1 MTSTPTAP
9 APDSDETGPL
19 IGVTGATGAIGG
31 RVARLLADAG
41 RRQRLLVRD
50 AGRAPAIGGAE
61 VAECA
66 YRDRASSEQALRGV
80 TTLLMVSAA
89 EAADRLDE
97 HRTFLDAAAA
107 AGVRH
112 VVYTSFYG
120 AAPTCTF
127 TLGRDHWATEQHALA
142 LHEQAGIEVTF
153 LRDNL
158 YLDFLPGLVGEDG
171 VIRGPA
177 GDGRMSGVARDD
189 VAAAAF
195 AVLVDPDAHRGATY
209 DLTGPEELGLDD
221 VAHIVG
227 TALGREVSYHRESIE
242 EAYASRRRWPAPD
255 WQYDAWVSTYTAIA
269 AGEMAGVSGDVE
281 RLTGRPATDLATLL
295 ERQA

>member
-1 MTSTPTAP
+1 MTATPTAP
-9 APDSDETGPL
+9 TPDTDDSGQL

-31 RVARLLADAG
+31 RVAGLLADAG

-50 AGRAPAIGGAE
+50 AGRAPEIGGAE

-66 YRDRASSEQALRGV
+66 YRDRASSERALQGV

-89 EAADRLDE
+89 EAADRLEE

-120 AAPTCTF
+120 ASPTCTF

-142 LHEQAGIEVTF
+142 LHERTGLGFTF

-177 GDGRMSGVARDD
+177 GEGRMSGVARDD
-189 VAAAAF
+189 VAAAAA
-195 AVLVDPDAHRGATY
+195 AVLLDPDRHRGATY

-221 VAHIVG
+221 VARIVG
-227 TALGREVSYHRESIE
+227 ARLGREVSYHRESVE
-242 EAYASRRRWPAPD
+242 EAYASRRRWPAPP

-269 AGEMAGVSGDVE
+269 AGEMAGVSDHVAH
-281 RLTGRPATDLATLL
+281 LTGRPATDLATLL
-295 ERQA
+295 EREA